1 MHLHP
6 HNRGYSHRMSMRS
19 RSPSPTRRPLQ
30 PHEVGFSDAV
40 SDMVE
45 LVREETSR
53 RGRARRKLRG
63 DEFSLSS
70 PVRFRPG
77 YHDSALSPSTPDRGN
92 SNGFLPPNRYVGF
105 LKYLKFHST
114 DRML

>member
-1 MHLHP
+1 MGL
-6 HNRGYSHRMSMRS
+6 RS
-19 RSPSPTRRPLQ
+19 RSPSPSRRGLQ
-30 PHEVGFSDAV
+30 PHDVGFSEAV

-63 DEFSLSS
+63 DEFCLS

-77 YHDSALSPSTPDRGN
+77 YHDSALSPSSPDRG
-92 SNGFLPPNRYVGF
+92 NGFLPP
-105 LKYLKFHST
+105 K
-114 DRML
+114 